1 MLITMVSGNKQKQ
14 VLQEETN
21 RKASDTEW
29 KRQRPG
35 NPRTEEGLLQGQA
48 LFSDAEL
55 GLCRVQEQQ
64 VSSIK

>member
-1 MLITMVSGNKQKQ
+1 MPITVVSGNKQKQ

-35 NPRTEEGLLQGQA
+35 NPRTEGGLLQGQA
-48 LFSDAEL
+48 LFSDAVIWL
-55 GLCRVQEQQ
+55 VP
-64 VSSIK
+64 SSGAAGK